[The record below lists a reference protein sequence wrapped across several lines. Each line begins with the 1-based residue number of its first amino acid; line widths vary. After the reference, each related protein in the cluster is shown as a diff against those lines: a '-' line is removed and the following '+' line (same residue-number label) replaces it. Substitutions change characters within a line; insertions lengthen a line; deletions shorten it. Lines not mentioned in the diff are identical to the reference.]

1 MKKWLSS
8 FVLFGL
14 MCVSACSSAIPEPPE
29 LPQAPPLVQS
39 PPSATL
45 REHYPLPDLL
55 PAPVFLSTGFY
66 QPKPNSLCLIVNEA
80 YHQLNVG
87 GYFSAPVS
95 DLLEDILQGLG
106 YQVYRTMQP
115 DCELVTRLDFD
126 IELISS
132 TYSFQG
138 LKNTCFTGVNIEGMI
153 TVQFPSGDPRASF
166 RFGESQAPPGE
177 IDVNQCYQSQA
188 NNPLLGRWRSGF
200 VEGLVDLWGTNV
212 YPAILGAG
220 WPERHEDLQRE
231 AYNAVDPASASSMD
245 PLYVGYA
252 LANQYSYQLLKI
264 LALAGIDQ
272 QNSYLIPIILE
283 NMIFEAQAIKEARQS
298 LIPLVEIE
306 LLSSLQPGSEFVDS
320 ALPAIII
327 NLAVIYRENDEYL
340 SPAVDLLAGLGPG
353 VIPVLFASAA
363 QRTED
368 PEAARTIQYLTA
380 STALLLMQNG
390 QNIIPM
396 LISYL
401 YYHPGEDGIFG
412 TAASGLD
419 HLVRNGYRNQV
430 AEQAGHPLIYLLFR
444 MEKGEIPADEVV
456 RGLLNLL
463 FPEIASSTTR
473 SSQYFKSWQSEF
485 GSK

>member
-8 FVLFGL
+8 FVLFAL
-14 MCVSACSSAIPEPPE
+14 MCVSACSSPVPEPPG
-29 LPQAPPLVQS
+29 LPQPPPLAQF

-45 REHYPLPDLL
+45 REHYPLPELL
-55 PAPVFLSTGFY
+55 PAPVSLSTGFY
-66 QPKPNSLCLIVNEA
+66 QPKQNSLCLIVNEA
-80 YHQLNVG
+80 YHQLNIG
-87 GYFSAPVS
+87 GYFSIPVS

-115 DCELVTRLDFD
+115 DCELITQLDFE
-126 IELISS
+126 IELLSS
-132 TYSFQG
+132 TYFFQG
-138 LKNTCFTGVNIEGMI
+138 LKSICFTGVNIEGRI
-153 TVQFPSGDPRASF
+153 SLQFPAGDPQASF

-177 IDVNQCYQSQA
+177 IAVNQCYQSQA

-220 WPERHEDLQRE
+220 WPQSQEDLQRE
-231 AYNAVDPASASSMD
+231 AYNAVGPASASSLD
-245 PLYVGYA
+245 PLYVSYA

-264 LALAGIDQ
+264 LDLAGIDQ

-283 NMIFEAQAIKEARQS
+283 NMIFEAQAITEARQS
-298 LIPLVEIE
+298 LLPLVEIK
-306 LLSSLQPGSEFVDS
+306 LLSALQPGPEFVES
-320 ALPAIII
+320 ALPAIGID
-327 NLAVIYRENDEYL
+327 LAVIYRENDEYL
-340 SPAVDLLAGLGPG
+340 SPAVDLLASLGPG
-353 VIPVLFASAA
+353 VIPVLLASAA
-363 QRTED
+363 HRTED
-368 PEAARTIQYLTA
+368 PEAARTIQDLTA
-380 STALLLMQNG
+380 STALLLMQND

-401 YYHPGEDGIFG
+401 YYHPGEDGVFG

-419 HLVRNGYRNQV
+419 RLVRNGYRNQV

-444 MEKGEIPADEVV
+444 MEKGEIPSDELV
-456 RGLLNLL
+456 RELLNLI
-463 FPEIASSTTR
+463 FPEKASSTTR